1 MGPRHQHRLDRRPD
15 GTGPAHRAHH
25 CLQHHERRPGELHPR
40 PRRRVGAARHHR
52 QRHLPG
58 LLPLENDPG
67 DARHHRRADPRLDA
81 DQAPGKRRGPE
92 RAGGAA
98 RLRGLAPYH
107 RAGDRRRRRSER
119 DMSSDA
125 KLAFTRDYQKRIPF
139 VSHLKILT
147 ETLGE
152 GTARLSLPI
161 EPHLTNSIGTVHGGV
176 IMSLLDVA
184 LCTAARTLHPD
195 SLGVITIDMST
206 SFIGGGSGAR
216 LLAEARVLKNG
227 RSMIFVDGEAKNED
241 GSLGAKAIGTERGR
255 LKDREPR
262 GGLSWGISSRKD
274 NQWRPATAGRGSP
287 AAGG

>member
-1 MGPRHQHRLDRRPD
+1 M
-15 GTGPAHRAHH
+15 TG
-25 CLQHHERRPGELHPR
+25 
-40 PRRRVGAARHHR
+40 
-52 QRHLPG
+52 
-58 LLPLENDPG
+58 
-67 DARHHRRADPRLDA
+67 
-81 DQAPGKRRGPE
+81 
-92 RAGGAA
+92 
-98 RLRGLAPYH
+98 
-107 RAGDRRRRRSER
+107 
-119 DMSSDA
+119 DA

-152 GTARLSLPI
+152 GSAQLSLPI

-227 RSMIFVDGEAKNED
+227 RNMIFVEGEAKNED
-241 GSLGAKAIGTERGR
+241 GALVAKAMATVRVR
-255 LKDREPR
+255 LKDR
-262 GGLSWGISSRKD
+262 
-274 NQWRPATAGRGSP
+274 
-287 AAGG
+287 

>member
-1 MGPRHQHRLDRRPD
+1 
-15 GTGPAHRAHH
+15 
-25 CLQHHERRPGELHPR
+25 
-40 PRRRVGAARHHR
+40 
-52 QRHLPG
+52 
-58 LLPLENDPG
+58 
-67 DARHHRRADPRLDA
+67 
-81 DQAPGKRRGPE
+81 
-92 RAGGAA
+92 
-98 RLRGLAPYH
+98 
-107 RAGDRRRRRSER
+107 
-119 DMSSDA
+119 MSSDA

-227 RSMIFVDGEAKNED
+227 RSMIFVEGEAKNED
-241 GSLGAKAIGTERGR
+241 GSLVAKAMATVRVR
-255 LKDREPR
+255 LKDR
-262 GGLSWGISSRKD
+262 
-274 NQWRPATAGRGSP
+274 
-287 AAGG
+287 

>member
-1 MGPRHQHRLDRRPD
+1 M
-15 GTGPAHRAHH
+15 TG
-25 CLQHHERRPGELHPR
+25 
-40 PRRRVGAARHHR
+40 
-52 QRHLPG
+52 
-58 LLPLENDPG
+58 
-67 DARHHRRADPRLDA
+67 
-81 DQAPGKRRGPE
+81 
-92 RAGGAA
+92 
-98 RLRGLAPYH
+98 
-107 RAGDRRRRRSER
+107 
-119 DMSSDA
+119 DA

-152 GTARLSLPI
+152 GSARLSLPI

-227 RSMIFVDGEAKNED
+227 RNMIFVEGEAKNED
-241 GSLGAKAIGTERGR
+241 GSLVAKAMATVRVR
-255 LKDREPR
+255 LKDR
-262 GGLSWGISSRKD
+262 
-274 NQWRPATAGRGSP
+274 
-287 AAGG
+287 